1 MVEIDAEARARA
13 QQKSDERQER
23 LLRSWEDKAL
33 NELLSTQEGRQFV
46 WWLLTIGKWQ
56 TMPYAGSDAATN
68 FACGEM
74 NVGNQIFARL
84 IETNPQAYLRIV
96 EDQNARS
103 RTDTNTDAEPGTDH
117 YADSDGA

>member
-13 QQKSDERQER
+13 AQKKGEKLER

-33 NELLSTQEGRQFV
+33 GALLASEEGRQLI

-56 TMPYAGSDAATN
+56 TMPYGAGNDATN

-84 IETNPQAYLRIV
+84 LEVNPQGYLRIV

-103 RTDTNTDAEPGTDH
+103 RSDTSAD
-117 YADSDGA
+117 ADSDGDDSAG